1 MADLESRLKA
11 EIAKMRPYLERS
23 GGQLELV
30 GVEDS
35 VAKVLVTLTRPGASM
50 LVASLQL
57 ASGIERTLRN
67 AIPELR
73 GVEAVNL
80 PPHVLQGW
88 DQPGLSPEPAAS
100 GGSRRT

>member
-1 MADLESRLKA
+1 
-11 EIAKMRPYLERS
+11 MRPYLERS

-35 VAKVLVTLTRPGASM
+35 VAKVLVTLTKPGAGM

-57 ASGIERTLRN
+57 ASGIERSLRN

-100 GGSRRT
+100 NGARRT